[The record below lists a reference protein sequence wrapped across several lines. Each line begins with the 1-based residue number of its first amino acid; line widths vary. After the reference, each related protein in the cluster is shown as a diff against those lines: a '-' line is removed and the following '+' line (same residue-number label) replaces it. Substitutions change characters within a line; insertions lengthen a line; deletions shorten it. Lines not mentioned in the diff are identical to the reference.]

1 MFMVGKVTGS
11 AAMVGVV
18 GAAETLP
25 FLFFSAYAGVL
36 ADRLDRRRLMLWSDV
51 ASGAILALFAGL
63 VLFVPTP
70 PAWTMILTPFAL
82 SCSRVFFMPA
92 KSAAIPVLVPEEAL
106 MAANALSSLTQS
118 VAPMIGLALS
128 VSVLGV
134 LYSFARAWF
143 FLVAITVNMASF
155 LISAYYVRMLPSMVP
170 TKSDAPSHVLREF
183 RLGLGYLKR
192 HKVLRIYLLVQAI
205 TSLLIAPFFV
215 AFVSANSQWMGGTPQ
230 VLSGMELTFFVGLVI
245 SSSIVSRF
253 KHRHPGMA
261 FIYCIAIVGL
271 AVAGMGYCRSVLEF
285 CTLNIFCGLAIP
297 FCDVPLNTYIQM
309 EVEDA
314 LRGRVNSVINM
325 IRMGVM
331 PVGTLLGG
339 KLVEMAG
346 LTATFVIMGGGL
358 IFAALIG
365 LCSSDFRKSE
375 IREQI
380 GTILSESSLKLA
392 SD

>member
-1 MFMVGKVTGS
+1 
-11 AAMVGVV
+11 
-18 GAAETLP
+18 
-25 FLFFSAYAGVL
+25 
-36 ADRLDRRRLMLWSDV
+36 
-51 ASGAILALFAGL
+51 
-63 VLFVPTP
+63 
-70 PAWTMILTPFAL
+70 
-82 SCSRVFFMPA
+82 
-92 KSAAIPVLVPEEAL
+92 
-106 MAANALSSLTQS
+106 
-118 VAPMIGLALS
+118 
-128 VSVLGV
+128 
-134 LYSFARAWF
+134 
-143 FLVAITVNMASF
+143 
-155 LISAYYVRMLPSMVP
+155 
-170 TKSDAPSHVLREF
+170 
-183 RLGLGYLKR
+183 
-192 HKVLRIYLLVQAI
+192 
-205 TSLLIAPFFV
+205 
-215 AFVSANSQWMGGTPQ
+215 
-230 VLSGMELTFFVGLVI
+230 
-245 SSSIVSRF
+245 
-253 KHRHPGMA
+253 MA